1 MWATIEERAEFVSKE
16 SGGFGASA
24 VLLWDCC
31 LLSVLCVL
39 SQAVE
44 CCEDTKKGGLETR
57 NFPKFWKWP

>member
-1 MWATIEERAEFVSKE
+1 MWAKIEERAEFVSKE

-24 VLLWDCC
+24 VLYVG
-31 LLSVLCVL
+31 LLSAVGHVC
-39 SQAVE
+39 VE